1 MSTDLSNAASNSASN
16 AAMLEANYARALSA
30 YPGQVIVD
38 LKALRDNMRTL
49 VTRVSQDL
57 QPGQNAP
64 EVMGVV
70 KADGYGHGLI
80 PSALAALAGGATWL
94 GTAQPYEA
102 LRLRAAGIDSSRCHI
117 LTWLTSA
124 PTTRFADLI
133 TADIDISVGSIDSLN
148 AVAFAARK
156 LGKPARVHVKVDT
169 GFGRNGFTPEGFS
182 AALEKLQQYS
192 SEGVIEV
199 IGQWSHLAVAD
210 SPDVPEFVDATDRQ
224 IQQFHEFTKR
234 MKEASVAPKIRHLAN
249 TAATLN
255 RPEIRFELVR
265 PGIGLYGYEPDPAM
279 GDSQTY
285 GLQPA
290 MTLQAQLGTVKAVE
304 EGHGISYGRTYL
316 TPNNTSTAIVPLG
329 YADGILRSA
338 SGFDMQGAR
347 HIDKPGGP
355 VRVETNKG
363 ARILNVSGRVC
374 MDQFIVDLKGDASEL
389 GVREGDTVT
398 LFGPGRGMKFAEPT
412 ADDWAEAAGTIS
424 YEIMTGIGPRVPRL
438 YRNAYEVLSSSDIAK
453 LDAKSLI

>member
-1 MSTDLSNAASNSASN
+1 MSTDLSNAASNSARN
-16 AAMLEANYARALSA
+16 TAMLEANYACALNV

-49 VTRVSQDL
+49 VERVSQDL
-57 QPGQNAP
+57 QPSQNAP

-70 KADGYGHGLI
+70 KADGYGHGLV

-224 IQQFHEFTKR
+224 IQQFHEFTNR

-347 HIDKPGGP
+347 HVDKQGGP

-398 LFGPGRGMKFAEPT
+398 LFGPGRGVEFAEPT

>member
-1 MSTDLSNAASNSASN
+1 MSTDLSNAASNSARN
-16 AAMLEANYARALSA
+16 TAMLEANYARALSA

-49 VTRVSQDL
+49 VARVCKDL

-102 LRLRAAGIDSSRCHI
+102 LRLRAAGIDSSCCHI

-133 TADIDISVGSIDSLN
+133 TADIDISVGSVDSLD

-169 GFGRNGFTPEGFS
+169 GFGRNGFTPAGFS
-182 AALEKLQQYS
+182 AALEKLKQYS

-234 MKEASVAPKIRHLAN
+234 MSEAGLAPKIRHLAN

-255 RPEIRFELVR
+255 RPEIHFELVR

-347 HIDKPGGP
+347 HVDKQGGP

-398 LFGPGRGMKFAEPT
+398 LFGPGRGVEFAEPT

>member
-1 MSTDLSNAASNSASN
+1 
-16 AAMLEANYARALSA
+16 
-30 YPGQVIVD
+30 
-38 LKALRDNMRTL
+38 
-49 VTRVSQDL
+49 
-57 QPGQNAP
+57 
-64 EVMGVV
+64 
-70 KADGYGHGLI
+70 
-80 PSALAALAGGATWL
+80 
-94 GTAQPYEA
+94 
-102 LRLRAAGIDSSRCHI
+102 
-117 LTWLTSA
+117 
-124 PTTRFADLI
+124 
-133 TADIDISVGSIDSLN
+133 ADIDISVGSVDSLD

-224 IQQFHEFTKR
+224 IQQFHEFTNR

-347 HIDKPGGP
+347 HVDKQGGP

-374 MDQFIVDLKGDASEL
+374 MDQFIVDLKGDAAEL

-398 LFGPGRGMKFAEPT
+398 LFGPGRGVEFAEPT

>member
-1 MSTDLSNAASNSASN
+1 MSTDLSNAASNSARD

-49 VTRVSQDL
+49 VARVGQDL

-102 LRLRAAGIDSSRCHI
+102 LHLRAAGIDSSRCHI

-133 TADIDISVGSIDSLN
+133 TANIDISVGSIDSLD
-148 AVAFAARK
+148 AVAFAARN
-156 LGKPARVHVKVDT
+156 LAKPARVHVKVDT
-169 GFGRNGFTPEGFS
+169 GFGRNGFTPAGFS
-182 AALEKLQQYS
+182 AALEKLKQYS

-234 MKEASVAPKIRHLAN
+234 MSEAGLAPKIRHLAN

-347 HIDKPGGP
+347 HVDKQGGP

-398 LFGPGRGMKFAEPT
+398 LFGPGRGVEFAEPT